1 MADITI
7 TEEQIKKAFTENM
20 SKILEDVFTSYDSPI
35 KKLFE
40 QEDFKKELQTMAKN
54 IFGQIIGSKE
64 FQENLKNKLLE
75 KAVENMMS
83 R

>member
-7 TEEQIKKAFTENM
+7 TDEQIKKAFTENM

-64 FQENLKNKLLE
+64 FQENLKKKLLE